1 MASKPQRRRRSLY
14 DWEKT
19 EARIVFGN
27 SLNLERVRIREGISW
42 PDTINVIGRK
52 LKKQAPPGPK
62 DHNAITLGFGCNFP
76 VNLPEMNLSPGH
88 PDEYLIGW
96 LIHELTH
103 CWQHQH
109 IGPTYIFRAL
119 SVQFRLKDAA
129 YDYGGPKNLAKVRSE
144 GGSIYSFN
152 LEAQG
157 DIARGYY
164 LRQRN
169 NLDVTAYEPYI
180 ADIRNAG

>member
-1 MASKPQRRRRSLY
+1 MEAKPQRLKRPLH
-14 DWEKT
+14 DWEKS

-27 SLNLERVRIREGISW
+27 SLNLERVRIREGIPW
-42 PDTINVIGRK
+42 PDTFNVIGRR
-52 LKKQAPPGPK
+52 LKKQDPPGPK

-76 VNLPEMNLSPGH
+76 VNLPETNLTPGH

-109 IGPTYIFRAL
+109 IGPIYIFRAL
-119 SVQFRLKDAA
+119 SVQFRLGDDA
-129 YDYGGPKNLAKVRSE
+129 YKYGGKENLIKVRSE

-157 DIARGYY
+157 QITRHYY
-164 LRQRN
+164 LGQRN

-180 ADIRNAG
+180 ADIQNAG